1 MLFIDPSG
9 KTSYVAPMKNRLI
22 VAFTLLFT
30 SLGCGGL
37 ASLGG
42 GGLDSPECQEY
53 FKVVKECSKK
63 AEKSGSPAGKA
74 KADAW
79 RKSAKIARES
89 FEKNPSAPAIAQSCE
104 AMIAPIKN
112 DADCK

>member
-1 MLFIDPSG
+1 
-9 KTSYVAPMKNRLI
+9 MKNRLI

-42 GGLDSPECQEY
+42 GGIDSAECQEY
-53 FKVVKECSKK
+53 FQVVKECANK

-74 KADAW
+74 KAEAW
-79 RKSAKIARES
+79 RKAAKLSKEN
-89 FEKNPSAPAIAQSCE
+89 FENNPSAPAIAQACK
-104 AMIAPIKN
+104 AMIDPIKN